1 MSEKGIRLIATHPTV
16 KLNFPN
22 PLACWQFARFYY
34 ALQSRSE
41 TLLSLLDVIEHYR
54 CAPIAELVKEM
65 KA

>member
-1 MSEKGIRLIATHPTV
+1 MSEKDIRLIATHPTV
-16 KLNFPN
+16 QLNF
-22 PLACWQFARFYY
+22 LRDTERQAFGKFYC